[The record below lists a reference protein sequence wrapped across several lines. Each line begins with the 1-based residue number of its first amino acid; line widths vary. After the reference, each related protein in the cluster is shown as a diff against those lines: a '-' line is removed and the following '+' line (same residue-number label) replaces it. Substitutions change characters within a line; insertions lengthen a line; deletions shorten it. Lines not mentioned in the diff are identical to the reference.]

1 MHNGVAIRLV
11 LIYDLVVVAAN
22 NLTGDTNMSKYDKY
36 GSDLNKL
43 VPEFDPIPLLLI
55 AVIVLGLALVS
66 SIDNCG
72 V

>member
-1 MHNGVAIRLV
+1 
-11 LIYDLVVVAAN
+11 
-22 NLTGDTNMSKYDKY
+22 MSKYDKY
-36 GSDLNKL
+36 GSDLNKW
-43 VPEFDPIPLLLI
+43 VPEFDPIPILLI

>member
-1 MHNGVAIRLV
+1 
-11 LIYDLVVVAAN
+11 
-22 NLTGDTNMSKYDKY
+22 MSKYDKY
-36 GSDLNKL
+36 GSDLNKF
-43 VPEFDPIPLLLI
+43 VRDFDPIPFLLI

>member
-1 MHNGVAIRLV
+1 
-11 LIYDLVVVAAN
+11 
-22 NLTGDTNMSKYDKY
+22 MSKYDKY
-36 GSDLNKL
+36 GSDLNGL
-43 VPEFDPIPLLLI
+43 VREFDPIPFLLI

>member
-1 MHNGVAIRLV
+1 
-11 LIYDLVVVAAN
+11 
-22 NLTGDTNMSKYDKY
+22 MSKYDKY
-36 GSDLNKL
+36 GSDLNKW
-43 VPEFDPIPLLLI
+43 VPEFDPIPFLLI